1 MSAVRSYE
9 MFAVSGANVH
19 GLRAAIGAQLHFRR
33 GVCCSGVPPF
43 FILSRGRLLAP
54 RKRMGAAPAVDAPTS
69 LLDFGRGRF
78 AGCARLFART

>member
-9 MFAVSGANVH
+9 MFAVSVANLH
-19 GLRAAIGAQLHFRR
+19 GRAFNVGPVQTSRRAIAAMVVRR
-33 GVCCSGVPPF
+33 F
-43 FILSRGRLLAP
+43 FILSRGRLLTP